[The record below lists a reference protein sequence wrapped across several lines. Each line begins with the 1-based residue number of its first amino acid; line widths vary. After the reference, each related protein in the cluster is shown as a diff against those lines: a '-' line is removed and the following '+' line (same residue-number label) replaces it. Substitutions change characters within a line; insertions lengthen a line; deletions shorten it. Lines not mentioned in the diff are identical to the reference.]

1 MNLSH
6 AEAQSRREHMKVYQA
21 YNLCIAS
28 ELLLPELIESKGSPD
43 VIVRFG
49 KISGVV
55 TETKFDQGSNFLGD
69 IAGVGKFFISQG
81 REVIID
87 TLPGI
92 EAALLRNLVLGP
104 ILCVLLRQRG
114 LLVLHASCVDIN
126 NKAVAFM
133 GGSGWGKS
141 TLAAAFHTHGYDTLT
156 DDVMP
161 VEITAGRAIVFPA
174 YPQFKLCPEAA
185 ASLGHDTDS
194 LSLVSQNS
202 FKLAYKFPHQSFQ
215 QNPLP
220 LHRIYVLSK
229 GTEHEIASLKPQEA
243 FVELVRHTRAVM
255 AVKELEFVTSHL
267 RLCTELVKKV
277 SFRRFTR
284 KPSLADLPELV
295 KLVENDLA
303 YDSTVLNTASS
314 VFAVS

>member
-1 MNLSH
+1 
-6 AEAQSRREHMKVYQA
+6 MKVYQA

-28 ELLLPELIESKGSPD
+28 ELLLPELIESQGNPD

-49 KISGVV
+49 KVGDVTGV
-55 TETKFDQGSNFLGD
+55 EFDRGSNFLGD
-69 IAGVGKFFISQG
+69 LPGVGKFVIHKG
-81 REVIID
+81 CEVIVD
-87 TLPGI
+87 TLPGV
-92 EAALLRNLVLGP
+92 EEALLRNLVLGP

-141 TLAAAFHTHGYDTLT
+141 TLAAAFHTQGYDTLT

-161 VEITAGRAIVFPA
+161 VEIAAGCPTVFPA
-174 YPQFKLCPEAA
+174 YPQFKLWPEAV
-185 ASLGHDTDS
+185 ASLGHNAES
-194 LSLVSQNS
+194 LSPVSQNS
-202 FKLAYKFPHQSFQ
+202 FKLAYKFPRRGFQ

-229 GTEHEIASLKPQEA
+229 GTNHEIASLQPQDA
-243 FVELVRHTRAVM
+243 FIELVRHTRAMM
-255 AVKELEFVTSHL
+255 AVTETGFVASHL
-267 RLCTELVKKV
+267 RLCTELVKNV

-284 KPSLADLPELV
+284 KPALADLPELV
-295 KLVENDLA
+295 KLVEHDLA
-303 YDSTVLNTASS
+303 DSADTFTTVSS
-314 VFAVS
+314 SL